1 MTILE
6 VEPAGKLR
14 TALVLGVFIA
24 LLGGCQTAA
33 GPEYDRPDV
42 GITTAGW
49 SQLEGRELRASEVI
63 RPDWWGEFGDGYLNA
78 LIDEAID
85 DSVDMRVKAVRLET
99 AGIRVGEARRDRF
112 PDLKANV
119 QRSHTSTSE
128 SGNSFAETADVN
140 LSWEVDV
147 WGKIKKQAQAT
158 DAAYLATEMEWRAMH
173 LTLVTSVAE
182 RYFGIRQYDEQI
194 TQQELAVEQ
203 AEHLLKIYR
212 AQYGEGIVP
221 KTKVLNQEARISTL
235 VRELMELQRSRKE
248 SELKLA
254 TLIGRQAGH
263 LEVPVAPLLS
273 TVELLHVPSV
283 LPADMLASR
292 PDVLEAEYRLLE
304 AHHLVGKARLA
315 RLPSFNLNATTSIL
329 TGTWSVNFIENFSSM
344 LDRDTKIDVELSELQ
359 LEGLVETYRK
369 AVLNAFE
376 EVEVSLLNL
385 DVRQQQMEE
394 LNKQIA
400 ALKVVN
406 DVQIRRLQEGLV
418 SQLEVFQTEQ
428 DLLGARQLVL
438 SVYQLM
444 LTDTLNLYKALG
456 GGWPAERVR
465 EDSVAVRQA
474 DR

>member
-1 MTILE
+1 M
-6 VEPAGKLR
+6 
-14 TALVLGVFIA
+14 
-24 LLGGCQTAA
+24 C
-33 GPEYDRPDV
+33 
-42 GITTAGW
+42 
-49 SQLEGRELRASEVI
+49 
-63 RPDWWGEFGDGYLNA
+63 
-78 LIDEAID
+78 
-85 DSVDMRVKAVRLET
+85 
-99 AGIRVGEARRDRF
+99 
-112 PDLKANV
+112 
-119 QRSHTSTSE
+119 
-128 SGNSFAETADVN
+128 
-140 LSWEVDV
+140 
-147 WGKIKKQAQAT
+147 
-158 DAAYLATEMEWRAMH
+158 
-173 LTLVTSVAE
+173 
-182 RYFGIRQYDEQI
+182 
-194 TQQELAVEQ
+194 
-203 AEHLLKIYR
+203 
-212 AQYGEGIVP
+212 
-221 KTKVLNQEARISTL
+221 
-235 VRELMELQRSRKE
+235 
-248 SELKLA
+248 
-254 TLIGRQAGH
+254 
-263 LEVPVAPLLS
+263 
-273 TVELLHVPSV
+273 
-283 LPADMLASR
+283 